1 MKLSKIINSMQNIK
15 TNIKEDIEINK
26 ITSDSRKIEKNDI
39 FVAIKG
45 ENRNGN
51 DFIEKAIQNGATIV
65 VTDDNTKFCE
75 NYKCILVENSRS
87 ALSILLSNYYRL
99 NEEKMTI
106 ICITGTNGK
115 SSTAYFLYNIL
126 KKANMCVGL
135 ISTIESLIMDEK
147 LDINGG
153 SSVEDLYSAMTTP
166 DPEILYEILNKM
178 KKKGVKYVVLEA
190 SSHAIKQG
198 KLDGLSVDYSI
209 FTNLSTEHMDYHKTM
224 LDYFQSKEK
233 LIKMSKSGV
242 VNIDNTYGKRLFERY
257 EHMHSFSYHKTG
269 DFFASGLSPTKC
281 GYKFLFYGE
290 KEIELETKIPGE
302 FNVCN
307 ASLAASVA
315 VMLKIDS
322 EFIYEGVL
330 STKVPGR
337 MEKYKNNIYI
347 DYAHTPFATEM
358 VLKEIHK
365 IEKRKNLVVLFG
377 CGGDRDKTKRE
388 KIGAIVSK
396 YANKIIIT
404 SDNSRNEDP
413 LSIIREILNG
423 VDRRKTHIIIP
434 SRKEAIIYGVKTMK
448 SNDVLIL
455 LGKGHEE
462 YEINRDGKFF
472 FSEKR
477 IIDKALN
484 DGV

>member
-1 MKLSKIINSMQNIK
+1 MKLSKIINSIQNIK
-15 TNIKEDIEINK
+15 TNIKEEIEINK

-51 DFIEKAIQNGATIV
+51 DYIESAIQGGASVI
-65 VTDDNTKFCE
+65 VTDDDTKISE
-75 NYKCILVENSRS
+75 NYKYILVENSRS
-87 ALSILLSNYYRL
+87 ALSVILSKYYRL
-99 NEEKMTI
+99 NEERMTI

-126 KKANMCVGL
+126 RKANKCVGL
-135 ISTIESLIMDEK
+135 ISTIESMMMDER

-153 SSVEDLYSAMTTP
+153 SSVEDLHSAMTTP
-166 DPEILYEILNKM
+166 DPEILYNVLYKM
-178 KKKGVKYVVLEA
+178 KKKGVKYVVLES
-190 SSHAIKQG
+190 SSHGVKQR
-198 KLDGLSVDYSI
+198 KLDGLIIDFCI
-209 FTNLSTEHMDYHKTM
+209 FTNLSMEHMDYHKTM
-224 LDYFQSKEK
+224 LDYFESKEK

-242 VNIDNTYGKRLFERY
+242 VNIDNPYGKCLFEKY
-257 EHMHSFSYHKTG
+257 EHMHSFSYNEPG
-269 DFFASGLSPTKC
+269 DFFASHLSPTKY
-281 GYKFLFYGE
+281 GYKFSFFSG

-315 VMLKIDS
+315 VMLKIGTES
-322 EFIYEGVL
+322 IREGVL

-358 VLKEIHK
+358 VLKEIQK

-404 SDNSRNEDP
+404 SDNPRNEEP

-434 SRKEAIIYGVKTMK
+434 SRKEAIVYGVKAMK
-448 SNDVLIL
+448 SNDVLVL

-484 DGV
+484 NGF